1 MVTPSWT
8 PGFTYLFYILFKA
21 CSKGHFGNNC
31 NETCDGC
38 ISELCN
44 SSDGVCDIEDI
55 CKAGWYGLKCDK
67 GKCIKLYK
75 YSWKLSEMYELIQK
89 RKNVKKSPL
98 GNQKI
103 DTSNTHIYYYSLIW

>member
-1 MVTPSWT
+1 MNSFDFIEVSTIGVSNNIYV
-8 PGFTYLFYILFKA
+8 YLKCRCSDCKA

-55 CKAGWYGLKCDK
+55 CKAGWNGLKCDK
-67 GKCIKLYK
+67 GKCLKLYK
-75 YSWKLSEMYELIQK
+75 YS
-89 RKNVKKSPL
+89 
-98 GNQKI
+98 
-103 DTSNTHIYYYSLIW
+103 

>member
-1 MVTPSWT
+1 VVAPSWT

-44 SSDGVCDIEDI
+44 SSDGVCDSEDI

-67 GKCIKLYK
+67 GKCLKLYK
-75 YSWKLSEMYELIQK
+75 YSWK
-89 RKNVKKSPL
+89 
-98 GNQKI
+98 
-103 DTSNTHIYYYSLIW
+103 